1 MFSGSIYKRCK
12 CTEPRVDATG
22 EPVLDSNGNPKTR
35 ELGTNCPDLKKRDHG
50 SWYYYVNLPDGPRG
64 ERRRPRKGG
73 FATRAAAQ
81 HAAQKLWT
89 QANQGIDVESRETVE
104 QFLRRW
110 LSNRVDLKRKTRC
123 DYADFLERIYIPALG
138 HLTMRELR
146 TRHIQA
152 MFEDI
157 WAYNKIK
164 EANRKEAEE
173 ALAAC
178 EAARQAWRQAA
189 RPRPPEL
196 RQHWNEA
203 KAILKEAR
211 AKPRQN
217 TGPGT
222 QKRFLDA
229 LSAALRAAVMEKLI
243 AENWADEVVIPK
255 YEKPRPLVW
264 TDERIARWR
273 QTGDKPSSVMVW
285 TPELTGQFLDATAG
299 HRMYVMW
306 HLQVFR
312 GPRRGEATGLTWAE
326 VNMTQGTA
334 NIVQQLVSDTSHQLF
349 EETPKSRSGRRTIA
363 LDSGTHQLL
372 ATWRDLQKAKRAEWE
387 ERHRKNPEKYGPYVD
402 SGYVFTQ
409 DNGTPWHPDNVSKVF
424 DRLLRSL
431 DMPPIRLHDL
441 RHCAASLSLA
451 AGLSMKAIQALLGHA
466 TFTLTA
472 DTYASLMPQF
482 EREAADAP
490 VALVPRAQGQ
500 LVEEAATAEV
510 DNARPELT
518 LVKESGSPE
527 AGKTAA

>member
-12 CTEPRVDATG
+12 CTEPKLDDVG
-22 EPVLDSNGNPKTR
+22 QPVLDPNGIAKTR
-35 ELGTNCPDLKKRDHG
+35 ELGTRCPELKRREHG

-73 FATRAAAQ
+73 FLTRAAAQ
-81 HAAQKLWT
+81 QAALKLWSE
-89 QANQGIDVESRETVE
+89 ANHGIKVESRETVE

-110 LSNRVDLKRKTRC
+110 LKNRVDLKRKTRC
-123 DYADFLERIYIPALG
+123 DYADFIERLYVPALG
-138 HLTMRELR
+138 RLTMRELR

-157 WAYNKIK
+157 WAYNKVK
-164 EANRKEAEE
+164 EANRKRAEQ
-173 ALAAC
+173 ARNAC
-178 EAARQAWRQAA
+178 EAARQAWRAA
-189 RPRPPEL
+189 PAPRPPDL
-196 RQHWNEA
+196 RRRWDEA
-203 KAILKEAR
+203 KATLKETR
-211 AKPRQN
+211 AQPRQD

-222 QKRFLDA
+222 QKRILDA
-229 LSAALRAAVMEKLI
+229 LSSALKAAVMEKLI

-255 YEKPRPLVW
+255 YEKPRALVW
-264 TDERIARWR
+264 TEERIARWR
-273 QTGDKPSSVMVW
+273 ETGERPSSVMVW
-285 TPELTGQFLDATAG
+285 TPELTGRFLDAAAG

-312 GPRRGEATGLTWAE
+312 GPRRGEAAGLMWAE
-326 VNMTQGTA
+326 VDMAKGA
-334 NIVQQLVSDTSHQLF
+334 VNIVQQLVSDTSHRLF

-363 LDSGTHQLL
+363 LDSATHELL
-372 ATWRDLQKAKRAEWE
+372 RAWRKVQEAKRVEWE
-387 ERHRKNPEKYGPYVD
+387 TKHRENPEKYGPYVD

-424 DRLLRSL
+424 DRLLKRL

-472 DTYASLMPQF
+472 DTYSSLMPQF
-482 EREAADAP
+482 EKEAADAP
-490 VALVPRAQGQ
+490 VALVPRAQVQ
-500 LVEEAATAEV
+500 TH
-510 DNARPELT
+510 PELVPASPTDVKVEIT
-518 LVKESGSPE
+518 LIKGTGDGDK
-527 AGKTAA
+527 ARTAA

>member
-12 CTEPRVDATG
+12 CTAPKLDDTG
-22 EPVLDSNGNPKTR
+22 EPVLDSNGDPKTR
-35 ELGTNCPDLKKRDHG
+35 ELGTGCPDLKKRDHG

-73 FATRAAAQ
+73 FLTRAAAQ
-81 HAAQKLWT
+81 HAAQELWSE
-89 QANQGIDVESRETVE
+89 ANHGIKVESRETVE

-110 LSNRVDLKRKTRC
+110 LNNRVDLKRKTRC
-123 DYADFLERIYIPALG
+123 DYADFIERLYIPALG

-157 WAYNKIK
+157 WAYNKVK
-164 EANRKEAEE
+164 EANRLDAEQ

-178 EAARQAWRQAA
+178 EAARQAWRQTP
-189 RPRPPEL
+189 RPRPPEI
-196 RQHWNEA
+196 RQKWDNA
-203 KAILKEAR
+203 KAVLKEAR
-211 AKPRQN
+211 TKPRQD

-222 QKRFLDA
+222 QKRILDA
-229 LSAALRAAVMEKLI
+229 LSSALKAAAMEKLI
-243 AENWADEVVIPK
+243 TENWADEVVIPK
-255 YEKPRPLVW
+255 YEKPQALVW
-264 TDERIARWR
+264 TEERIARWR
-273 QTGDKPSSVMVW
+273 QTGEKPSSVMVW
-285 TPELTGQFLDATAG
+285 TPELTGQFLDATVG

-312 GPRRGEATGLTWAE
+312 GPRRGEAAGLAWTE
-326 VNMTQGTA
+326 VDLTRGTA
-334 NIVQQLVSDTSHQLF
+334 NIVQQLVSDTSHKPF

-363 LDSGTHQLL
+363 LDSATHALL
-372 ATWRDLQKAKRAEWE
+372 TTWRDLQKAKRVEWE
-387 ERHRKNPEKYGPYVD
+387 AKHKANPEKYGPYVD

-424 DRLLRSL
+424 DRLIKRL

-451 AGLSMKAIQALLGHA
+451 AGLSMKAIQTLLGHA

-472 DTYASLMPQF
+472 DTYTSLMPQF
-482 EREAADAP
+482 EKEAAEAP
-490 VALVPRAQGQ
+490 VALVPRAHHQSTT
-500 LVEEAATAEV
+500 ATQEV
-510 DNARPELT
+510 RPQMT
-518 LVKESGSPE
+518 LIPGEVG
-527 AGKTAA
+527 AIDGKTAA